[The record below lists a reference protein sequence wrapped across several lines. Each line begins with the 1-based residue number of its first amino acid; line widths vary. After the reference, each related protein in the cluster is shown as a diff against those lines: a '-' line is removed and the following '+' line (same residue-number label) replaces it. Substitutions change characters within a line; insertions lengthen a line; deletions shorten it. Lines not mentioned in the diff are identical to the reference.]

1 LWQWRFLRFLAAQ
14 TCGDLRECFQVNQTC
29 LLWHEY
35 ETAFGDVEGKLVGVY
50 RTEEDARRAID
61 RYVLLPGFRD
71 YPDGFSVQALVPNEE
86 WWSDGFV
93 LIVNDDEKAVGSTT
107 SLRPPGQSRP
117 AGYNALAAQHRTRQA
132 PDGYWIYEIFQGEQ
146 SLGCEVGRIGNS
158 EPLAS
163 GIGLDAARKLA
174 LGDSIG

>member
-1 LWQWRFLRFLAAQ
+1 MRFLTAKHAAIF
-14 TCGDLRECFQVNQTC
+14 GDGFQVNQTC

-35 ETAFGDVEGKLVGVY
+35 ETAFGDVESKLVGVY
-50 RTEEDARRAID
+50 RTEEDARGAID
-61 RYVLLPGFRD
+61 RYVRLPGFRD
-71 YPDGFSVQALVPNEE
+71 YPDGFSIQALAPNEE

-93 LIVNDDEKAVGSTT
+93 LIVNDDEKAVGSTA
-107 SLRPPGQSRP
+107 SLRPPEQSRP
-117 AGYNALAAQHRTRQA
+117 AGYNPLAAQHRTRPA